1 VNLWKSIDAKPS
13 VTTEAFDNSAGTV
26 DGVNAVKVAA
36 MKDAELVNRN
46 IAAFGAGTRRLS
58 TDEKKKLPWDVSPI
72 VPAFKSCF
80 DNALNAT
87 VSELNFKT
95 IVDGLGVVLYQ
106 YPFNVPAYYALILRS
121 LTVLEDLALYA
132 DPDFKVL
139 AASYPYFAKRLLTD
153 PNPYLRDA
161 LLELVFKDGKFR
173 QVQNLTATNIMKC
186 DDDTFVRVDVVL
198 RHIKLNNGD
207 KPLYMGN
214 LNLLHRPLRTGKCAV
229 TNEEWPEDIYP
240 PYANGPGYVI
250 YGDIAKFIVSQ
261 HANQSLRMEDV
272 SMGLWVEK
280 FNATKP

>member
-1 VNLWKSIDAKPS
+1 MTIVVMLLN
-13 VTTEAFDNSAGTV
+13 
-26 DGVNAVKVAA
+26 
-36 MKDAELVNRN
+36 
-46 IAAFGAGTRRLS
+46 
-58 TDEKKKLPWDVSPI
+58 TDVDVSPI

-173 QVQNLTATNIMKC
+173 QVLAH
-186 DDDTFVRVDVVL
+186 L
-198 RHIKLNNGD
+198 SS
-207 KPLYMGN
+207 P
-214 LNLLHRPLRTGKCAV
+214 
-229 TNEEWPEDIYP
+229 
-240 PYANGPGYVI
+240 
-250 YGDIAKFIVSQ
+250 
-261 HANQSLRMEDV
+261 SLV
-272 SMGLWVEK
+272 
-280 FNATKP
+280 